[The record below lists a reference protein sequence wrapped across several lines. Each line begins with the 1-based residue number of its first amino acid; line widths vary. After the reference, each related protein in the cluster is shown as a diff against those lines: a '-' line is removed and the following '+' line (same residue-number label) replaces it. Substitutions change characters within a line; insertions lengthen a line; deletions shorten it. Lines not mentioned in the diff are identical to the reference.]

1 MQMMN
6 DEAILLSYVNAKLR
20 DQYSNLQD
28 LCEDLNWDE
37 EELKN
42 RLNQY
47 IYEEKYNRFIKK

>member
-6 DEAILLSYVNAKLR
+6 DEAILLSYVNTKLR